1 MNIKE
6 IKDQEFYR
14 KLLLVAVPIIVQ
26 NFISSS
32 LNMVDTVMIG
42 KLGDQ
47 SIAAVGLG
55 NKVFFLFIVILFGVY
70 SGASIFT
77 AQYWGKEDVKNVR
90 RVLGVSLILGVSIA
104 FIFTLA
110 IMIFPQGILK
120 IFSKDLKVIEL
131 GAEYISVVG
140 LSYIFT
146 AISFAYGFS
155 ARTIGQGKI
164 PMVVSAISLGINTIF
179 NYILIFG
186 NFGTM
191 ALGVKGAAYATL
203 IARIVELILIMF
215 IVYNSNIAIAA
226 KFSELIDF
234 SRDFV
239 VKIFK
244 TALPV
249 ILNEFFWSLGMTT
262 YAVFYARM
270 STEAIASVQIG
281 DTITGLFFIL
291 SIGLG
296 NACAVMLGNEIG
308 ANNQE
313 VAIDYSKKFFRVGI
327 IFSSILA
334 FILFIASPLIV
345 SFFNV
350 SEGVSNNTI
359 LILKIVSLFLVVKT
373 CNMIIIVG
381 ILRSGGDTKY
391 AMVIEMGSVW
401 LIGVPLVWLGTTYWN
416 LPIYT
421 IVFLANLEEVV
432 KLAIGIPRVISK
444 RWVKNLVNYN

>member
-1 MNIKE
+1 
-6 IKDQEFYR
+6 
-14 KLLLVAVPIIVQ
+14 
-26 NFISSS
+26 
-32 LNMVDTVMIG
+32 MVDTVMIG
-42 KLGDQ
+42 KLGDE

-77 AQYWGKEDVKNVR
+77 AQYWGKEDVKSVR
-90 RVLGVSLILGVSIA
+90 RVLGVCLISGISIA
-104 FIFTLA
+104 FIFTLV

-131 GAEYISVVG
+131 GAQYIAIVG
-140 LSYIFT
+140 VSYIFT

-164 PMVVSAISLGINTIF
+164 PMVVSAISLGINTLF

-186 NFGTM
+186 NFGVV

-203 IARIVELILIMF
+203 IARIIELILILF

-226 KFSELIDF
+226 KVSELIDF
-234 SRDFV
+234 SRSFV
-239 VKIFK
+239 AKIFE
-244 TALPV
+244 TAFPV

-281 DTITGLFFIL
+281 DTIIGLFFIL

-296 NACAVMLGNEIG
+296 NACAVILGNEIG
-308 ANNQE
+308 ANNYE
-313 VAIDYSKKFFRVGI
+313 RAVEYSKKFFFVGI
-327 IFSSILA
+327 IFSSILT
-334 FILFIASPLIV
+334 FILFISSPMIV

-350 SEGVSNNTI
+350 SEVVSNNTT
-359 LILKIVSLFLVVKT
+359 LILKIVSLFLIVKT

-391 AMVIEMGSVW
+391 AMAIEMGSVW
-401 LIGVPLVWLGTTYWN
+401 LIGVPLVWLGTNYWN

-432 KLAIGIPRVISK
+432 KLAVGIPRVLSK
-444 RWVKNLVNYN
+444 RWVKNLVNHS